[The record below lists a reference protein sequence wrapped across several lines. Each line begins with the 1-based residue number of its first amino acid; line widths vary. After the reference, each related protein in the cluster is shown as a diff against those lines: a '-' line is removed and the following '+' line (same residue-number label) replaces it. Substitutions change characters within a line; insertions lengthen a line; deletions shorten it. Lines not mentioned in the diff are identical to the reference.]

1 MVKTKIEFVCRECG
15 ASHHQWAGQC
25 LECKAWNTLE
35 EIVISKATSS
45 KPESLKDLP
54 ASKVQN
60 LSQISTENK
69 TRLTTGLSEL
79 DRTLGGGLVD
89 GSVVLIGGDPGIGKS
104 TLILQALAAINQ
116 SDTTLYVSGEES
128 AEQVSERAIRLGI
141 KEDILF
147 IGETHLEK
155 ILKLSKEIQPKV
167 IVIDSIQ
174 TMVTDLSNSAPGS
187 VSQVRDCAA
196 QLTQYT
202 KQTQTILIM
211 IGHVTKGGALAGPR
225 ILEHMVDTV
234 LYFEGDAG
242 GRYRVIRAVKNR
254 YGSVN
259 EISVF
264 AMSEKGLQQ
273 VSNPSSIFL
282 SNQKKPSPG
291 SMVMVVREA
300 TRPLLIEIQ
309 ALVDQAN
316 GPAKR
321 VSVGLDQNRLSL
333 QLAIL
338 HKHGGIATF
347 DQDVF
352 VNVVGGIKVSETA
365 SDLVVMMAIASSL
378 RNKVIPK
385 DWIAFGEVGLSG
397 EVRPVFNASERLSEA
412 QKQGFKVAIIPKANA
427 PKKANKAI
435 KIVPIEFLNQ
445 AIRYLVESAS
455 DL

>member
-1 MVKTKIEFVCRECG
+1 
-15 ASHHQWAGQC
+15 
-25 LECKAWNTLE
+25 
-35 EIVISKATSS
+35 
-45 KPESLKDLP
+45 
-54 ASKVQN
+54 
-60 LSQISTENK
+60 
-69 TRLTTGLSEL
+69 LTTGLSEL

-116 SDTTLYVSGEES
+116 SNTTLYVSGEES

-147 IGETHLEK
+147 ISETHLEK
-155 ILKLSKEIQPKV
+155 ILKISKEVQPKV

-174 TMVTDLSNSAPGS
+174 TMVTDLSSSAPGS

-202 KQTQTILIM
+202 KQTHTILIM

-225 ILEHMVDTV
+225 ILEHMVDAV

-242 GRYRVIRAVKNR
+242 GRYRIIRAVKNR

-264 AMSEKGLQQ
+264 AMSGKGLQQ
-273 VSNPSSIFL
+273 ISNPSSILL
-282 SNQKKPSPG
+282 SNQKTPSPG

-300 TRPLLIEIQ
+300 TSPLLIEIQ

-385 DWIAFGEVGLSG
+385 NWIAFGEVGLSG

-412 QKQGFKVAIIPKANA
+412 QKQGFKVAIIPKANT
-427 PKKANKAI
+427 PKKADKGI

-445 AIRYLVESAS
+445 AIRYLVEST
-455 DL
+455 

>member
-1 MVKTKIEFVCRECG
+1 MAKTKVEFVCRECG

-25 LECKAWNTLE
+25 LDCKEWNTLE
-35 EIVISKATSS
+35 EIVISQATSS

-60 LSQISTENK
+60 LTEIKAQNK
-69 TRLTTGLSEL
+69 DRLSTGLSEL

-104 TLILQALAAINQ
+104 TLILQALAKLN
-116 SDTTLYVSGEES
+116 SDNTTLYVSGEES

-155 ILKLSKEIQPKV
+155 IIKLSKDVKPKV

-174 TMVTDLSNSAPGS
+174 TMVTDLSASAPGS
-187 VSQVRDCAA
+187 VTQVRDCAA
-196 QLTQYT
+196 QLTQFA
-202 KQTQTILIM
+202 KQTNTILLM

-225 ILEHMVDTV
+225 ILEHMVDAV

-242 GRYRVIRAVKNR
+242 GRYRIIRAVKNR
-254 YGSVN
+254 FGAVN

-264 AMSEKGLQQ
+264 AMGEKGLQQ

-282 SNQKKPSPG
+282 SNQENPSSG
-291 SMVMVVREA
+291 SMVMVTREA
-300 TRPLLIEIQ
+300 TRPLLVEIQ
-309 ALVDQAN
+309 ALVDQSN
-316 GPAKR
+316 GTPKR
-321 VSVGLDQNRLSL
+321 VSVGLDQNRLAL

-338 HKHGGIATF
+338 HKHSGIATF

-352 VNVVGGIKVSETA
+352 INVVGGIRVSETA
-365 SDLVVMMAIASSL
+365 SDLVVMLSIVSSL
-378 RNKVIPK
+378 RDKVIPSK
-385 DWIAFGEVGLSG
+385 WIAFGEVGLTG
-397 EVRPVFNASERLSEA
+397 EVRPVYNAQERLSEA
-412 QKQGFKVAIIPKANA
+412 QKQGFELAIIPKGNE
-427 PKKANKAI
+427 PKKPI
-435 KIVPIEFLNQ
+435 KGIQVIPVG
-445 AIRYLVESAS
+445 YLYQSIQYLLENS
-455 DL
+455 

>member
-1 MVKTKIEFVCRECG
+1 MPKTKIEFVCRECG
-15 ASHHQWAGQC
+15 ASHYQWAGQC

-35 EIVISKATSS
+35 EIVVSQVTSS
-45 KPESLKDLP
+45 RPESLKDLP

-60 LSQISTENK
+60 LSEITTENN

-116 SDTTLYVSGEES
+116 SNTTLYVSGEES

-147 IGETHLEK
+147 ISETHLEK
-155 ILKLSKEIQPKV
+155 ILKISKEVQPKV

-174 TMVTDLSNSAPGS
+174 TMVTDLTSSAPGS

-202 KQTQTILIM
+202 KQTHTILIM

-225 ILEHMVDTV
+225 ILEHMVDAV

-264 AMSEKGLQQ
+264 AMSGKGLQQ
-273 VSNPSSIFL
+273 ISNPSSIFL

-378 RNKVIPK
+378 RDKVIPK

-412 QKQGFKVAIIPKANA
+412 QKQGFKVAIIPKANT
-427 PKKANKAI
+427 PKKTDKGI

-445 AIRYLVESAS
+445 AIRYLVEST
-455 DL
+455 

>member
-1 MVKTKIEFVCRECG
+1 MAKTKVEFVCRECG

-25 LECKAWNTLE
+25 LDCKEWNTLE
-35 EIVISKATSS
+35 EIVISQATSS

-60 LSQISTENK
+60 LTEIKAQNK
-69 TRLTTGLSEL
+69 DRLSTGLSEL

-104 TLILQALAAINQ
+104 TLILQALAKLN
-116 SDTTLYVSGEES
+116 SDNTTLYVSGEES

-155 ILKLSKEIQPKV
+155 IIKLSKDVKPKV

-174 TMVTDLSNSAPGS
+174 TMVTDLSASAPGS
-187 VSQVRDCAA
+187 VTQVRDCAA
-196 QLTQYT
+196 QLTQYA
-202 KQTQTILIM
+202 KQTNTILLM

-225 ILEHMVDTV
+225 ILEHMVDAV

-242 GRYRVIRAVKNR
+242 GRYRIIRAVKNR
-254 YGSVN
+254 FGAVN

-264 AMSEKGLQQ
+264 AMGEKGLQQ

-282 SNQKKPSPG
+282 SNQENPSSG
-291 SMVMVVREA
+291 SMVMVTREA
-300 TRPLLIEIQ
+300 TRPLLVEIQ
-309 ALVDQAN
+309 ALVDQSN
-316 GPAKR
+316 GTPKR
-321 VSVGLDQNRLSL
+321 VSVGLDQNRLAL

-338 HKHGGIATF
+338 HKHSGIATF

-352 VNVVGGIKVSETA
+352 INVVGGIRVSETA
-365 SDLVVMMAIASSL
+365 SDLVVMLSIVSSL
-378 RNKVIPK
+378 RDKVIPSK
-385 DWIAFGEVGLSG
+385 WIAFGEVGLTG
-397 EVRPVFNASERLSEA
+397 EVRPVYNAQERLSEA
-412 QKQGFKVAIIPKANA
+412 QKQGFELAIIPKGNQ
-427 PKKANKAI
+427 PKKPI
-435 KIVPIEFLNQ
+435 KGIQVIPVGYLYQ
-445 AIRYLVESAS
+445 AIQYLLENS
-455 DL
+455 

>member
-1 MVKTKIEFVCRECG
+1 MSTPVVFG
-15 ASHHQWAGQC
+15 
-25 LECKAWNTLE
+25 LKANKSPTPHPTL
-35 EIVISKATSS
+35 SPDWRHA
-45 KPESLKDLP
+45 
-54 ASKVQN
+54 
-60 LSQISTENK
+60 
-69 TRLTTGLSEL
+69 
-79 DRTLGGGLVD
+79 
-89 GSVVLIGGDPGIGKS
+89 
-104 TLILQALAAINQ
+104 
-116 SDTTLYVSGEES
+116 
-128 AEQVSERAIRLGI
+128 
-141 KEDILF
+141 
-147 IGETHLEK
+147 
-155 ILKLSKEIQPKV
+155 
-167 IVIDSIQ
+167 
-174 TMVTDLSNSAPGS
+174 
-187 VSQVRDCAA
+187 
-196 QLTQYT
+196 
-202 KQTQTILIM
+202 
-211 IGHVTKGGALAGPR
+211 
-225 ILEHMVDTV
+225 
-234 LYFEGDAG
+234 
-242 GRYRVIRAVKNR
+242 RAVHAHHR
-254 YGSVN
+254 RQ
-259 EISVF
+259 EH
-264 AMSEKGLQQ
+264 
-273 VSNPSSIFL
+273 IFL

-412 QKQGFKVAIIPKANA
+412 QKQGFKVAIIPKANT
-427 PKKANKAI
+427 PKKADKGI

-445 AIRYLVESAS
+445 AIRFLVENAL

>member
-1 MVKTKIEFVCRECG
+1 MAKTKIEFVCRECG
-15 ASHHQWAGQC
+15 ASHYQWAGQC

-35 EIVISKATSS
+35 EIVVSQVTSS
-45 KPESLKDLP
+45 RPESLKDLP

-60 LSQISTENK
+60 LSEITTENN

-104 TLILQALAAINQ
+104 TLILQALAAINR
-116 SDTTLYVSGEES
+116 SNATLYVSGEES
-128 AEQVSERAIRLGI
+128 AEQVSERAFRLGI

-147 IGETHLEK
+147 ISETHLEK
-155 ILKLSKEIQPKV
+155 ILKISKEVQPKV

-174 TMVTDLSNSAPGS
+174 TMVTDLSASAPGS

-202 KQTQTILIM
+202 KQTHTILIM

-242 GRYRVIRAVKNR
+242 GRYRIIRAVKNR

-264 AMSEKGLQQ
+264 GMSGKGLQQ

-282 SNQKKPSPG
+282 SNQKTPSPG

-378 RNKVIPK
+378 RDKVIPK

-427 PKKANKAI
+427 PKKSDKGI

-445 AIRYLVESAS
+445 AIRYLIEST
-455 DL
+455 

>member
-1 MVKTKIEFVCRECG
+1 MAKTKIEFVCRECG
-15 ASHHQWAGQC
+15 ASHYQWAGQC

-35 EIVISKATSS
+35 EVVISQVTSS
-45 KPESLKDLP
+45 RPESLKDLP

-60 LSQISTENK
+60 LSEITSENK
-69 TRLTTGLSEL
+69 KRLTTGLSEL

-116 SDTTLYVSGEES
+116 SNTTLYVSGEES
-128 AEQVSERAIRLGI
+128 AEQVSDRAIRLGI

-147 IGETHLEK
+147 ISETHLEK
-155 ILKLSKEIQPKV
+155 ILKISKEVQPKV

-174 TMVTDLSNSAPGS
+174 TMVTDLSTSAPGS

-202 KQTQTILIM
+202 KQTHTILIM

-225 ILEHMVDTV
+225 ILEHMVDAV

-264 AMSEKGLQQ
+264 AMSGKGLQQ
-273 VSNPSSIFL
+273 ISNPSSIFL
-282 SNQKKPSPG
+282 SNQKTPSPG

-378 RNKVIPK
+378 KDKVIPK

-412 QKQGFKVAIIPKANA
+412 QKQGFKVAIIPKANT
-427 PKKANKAI
+427 PKKADKGI

-445 AIRYLVESAS
+445 AIRYLVEST
-455 DL
+455 

>member
-1 MVKTKIEFVCRECG
+1 MAKTKIEFVCRECG
-15 ASHHQWAGQC
+15 SSHHQWAGQC
-25 LECKAWNTLE
+25 LDCKEWNTLE
-35 EIVISKATSS
+35 EVIISQATSS

-54 ASKVQN
+54 SSKVQN
-60 LSQISTENK
+60 LSEIKSQNNH
-69 TRLTTGLSEL
+69 RLSTGLSEL

-104 TLILQALAAINQ
+104 TLILQAIAAINTT
-116 SDTTLYVSGEES
+116 STTLYVSGEES
-128 AEQVSERAIRLGI
+128 AEQVSDRAIRLGI

-155 ILKLSKEIQPKV
+155 IIKISKDTRPKV

-187 VSQVRDCAA
+187 VTQVRDCAA
-196 QLTQYT
+196 QLTQYA
-202 KQTQTILIM
+202 KQTNTILLM

-225 ILEHMVDTV
+225 ILEHMVDAV

-242 GRYRVIRAVKNR
+242 GRYRIIRAVKNR
-254 YGSVN
+254 FGAVN

-264 AMSEKGLQQ
+264 AMGEKGLQQ

-282 SNQKKPSPG
+282 SNQENPSSG
-291 SMVMVVREA
+291 SMVMVTREA
-300 TRPLLIEIQ
+300 TRPLLVEIQ

-316 GPAKR
+316 GAPKR

-338 HKHGGIATF
+338 HKHSGIATF

-352 VNVVGGIKVSETA
+352 INVVGGIKVSETA
-365 SDLVVMMAIASSL
+365 SDLVVMLAIVSSL
-378 RNKVIPK
+378 RDKVIPSK
-385 DWIAFGEVGLSG
+385 WIAFGEVGLTG
-397 EVRPVFNASERLSEA
+397 EVRPVYNSMERLSEA
-412 QKQGFKVAIIPKANA
+412 QKQGFEVAIIPKGNA
-427 PKKANKAI
+427 PKKTMKGM
-435 KIVPIEFLNQ
+435 KVVTVGYLYQ
-445 AIRYLVESAS
+445 AIQYLLENS
-455 DL
+455 

>member
-1 MVKTKIEFVCRECG
+1 MAKTKIEFVCRECG
-15 ASHHQWAGQC
+15 ASHYQWAGQC

-35 EIVISKATSS
+35 EVVISQVTSS
-45 KPESLKDLP
+45 RPESLKDLP

-60 LSQISTENK
+60 LSEITTENK

-116 SDTTLYVSGEES
+116 SNVTLYVSGEES
-128 AEQVSERAIRLGI
+128 AEQVSERAFRLGI

-147 IGETHLEK
+147 ISETHLEK
-155 ILKLSKEIQPKV
+155 ILKISKEVQPKV

-174 TMVTDLSNSAPGS
+174 TMVTDLSASAPGS

-202 KQTQTILIM
+202 KQTHTILIM

-242 GRYRVIRAVKNR
+242 GRYRIIRAVKNR

-264 AMSEKGLQQ
+264 GMSGKGLQQ

-282 SNQKKPSPG
+282 SNQKTPSPG

-378 RNKVIPK
+378 RDKVIPK

-412 QKQGFKVAIIPKANA
+412 QKQGFKVAIIPKANT
-427 PKKANKAI
+427 PKKTDKGI

-445 AIRYLVESAS
+445 AIRYLVESS
-455 DL
+455 

>member
-1 MVKTKIEFVCRECG
+1 MAKTKIEFVCRECG
-15 ASHHQWAGQC
+15 ASHYQWAGQC

-35 EIVISKATSS
+35 EVVISQVTSS
-45 KPESLKDLP
+45 RPESLKDLP

-60 LSQISTENK
+60 LSEITTENK

-116 SDTTLYVSGEES
+116 SNTTLYVSGEES

-147 IGETHLEK
+147 ISETHLEK
-155 ILKLSKEIQPKV
+155 ILKISKEVQPKV

-174 TMVTDLSNSAPGS
+174 TMVTDLSASAPGS

-202 KQTQTILIM
+202 KQTHTILIM

-225 ILEHMVDTV
+225 ILEHMVDAV

-264 AMSEKGLQQ
+264 AMSGKGLQQ
-273 VSNPSSIFL
+273 ISNPSSIFL

-412 QKQGFKVAIIPKANA
+412 QKQGFKVAIIPKANT
-427 PKKANKAI
+427 PKKADKGI
-435 KIVPIEFLNQ
+435 KIIPIEFLNQ
-445 AIRYLVESAS
+445 AIRYLVEST
-455 DL
+455 

>member
-1 MVKTKIEFVCRECG
+1 MAKTKVEFVCRECG
-15 ASHHQWAGQC
+15 SSHHQWAGQC
-25 LECKAWNTLE
+25 LDCKEWNTLE
-35 EIVISKATSS
+35 EIVVSQATSS

-60 LSQISTENK
+60 LSEIKSQNNN
-69 TRLTTGLSEL
+69 RLSTGLSEL

-104 TLILQALAAINQ
+104 TLILQAIAAINA
-116 SDTTLYVSGEES
+116 SNTTLYVSGEES
-128 AEQVSERAIRLGI
+128 AEQVSDRAIRLGI

-155 ILKLSKEIQPKV
+155 IIKISKDARPKV

-174 TMVTDLSNSAPGS
+174 TLVTDLSNSAPGS
-187 VSQVRDCAA
+187 VTQVRDCAS
-196 QLTQYT
+196 QLTQYA
-202 KQTQTILIM
+202 KQTNTILLI

-225 ILEHMVDTV
+225 ILEHMVDAV

-242 GRYRVIRAVKNR
+242 GRYRIIRAVKNR
-254 YGSVN
+254 FGAVN

-264 AMSEKGLQQ
+264 AMGEKGLQQ

-282 SNQKKPSPG
+282 SNQENPSSG
-291 SMVMVVREA
+291 SMVMVTREA
-300 TRPLLIEIQ
+300 TRPLLVEIQ

-316 GPAKR
+316 GPPKR

-338 HKHGGIATF
+338 HKHSGIATF

-352 VNVVGGIKVSETA
+352 INVVGGIKVSETA
-365 SDLVVMMAIASSL
+365 SDLVVMLAIVSSL
-378 RNKVIPK
+378 RDKVIPSK
-385 DWIAFGEVGLSG
+385 WIAFGEVGLTG
-397 EVRPVFNASERLSEA
+397 EVRPVYNSMERLSEA
-412 QKQGFKVAIIPKANA
+412 QKQGFEVAIIPKGNA
-427 PKKANKAI
+427 PKKPI
-435 KIVPIEFLNQ
+435 KGIKVVTVGYLYQ
-445 AIRYLVESAS
+445 AIQYLLENS
-455 DL
+455 

>member
-1 MVKTKIEFVCRECG
+1 MAKTKIEFVCRECG
-15 ASHHQWAGQC
+15 SSHHQWAGQC
-25 LECKAWNTLE
+25 LDCKEWNTLE
-35 EIVISKATSS
+35 EIVITQATSS

-60 LSQISTENK
+60 LSEIKSLNK
-69 TRLTTGLSEL
+69 NRLSTGLTEL

-104 TLILQALAAINQ
+104 TLILQVIAAINA
-116 SDTTLYVSGEES
+116 STTTLYVSGEES
-128 AEQVSERAIRLGI
+128 AEQVSDRAIRLGI

-155 ILKLSKEIQPKV
+155 IIKISKDTRPKV

-187 VSQVRDCAA
+187 VTQVRDCAA
-196 QLTQYT
+196 QLTQYA
-202 KQTQTILIM
+202 KQTNTILFM

-225 ILEHMVDTV
+225 ILEHMVDAV

-242 GRYRVIRAVKNR
+242 GRYRIIRAVKNR
-254 YGSVN
+254 FGAVN

-264 AMSEKGLQQ
+264 AMGEKGLQQ
-273 VSNPSSIFL
+273 VINPSSIFL
-282 SNQKKPSPG
+282 SNQDNPSSG
-291 SMVMVVREA
+291 SMVMVSREA
-300 TRPLLIEIQ
+300 TRPLLVEIQ

-316 GPAKR
+316 GTPKR

-338 HKHGGIATF
+338 HKHSGVATF

-352 VNVVGGIKVSETA
+352 INVVGGIKVSETA
-365 SDLVVMMAIASSL
+365 SDLVVMLAIVSSL
-378 RNKVIPK
+378 RDKIIPSK
-385 DWIAFGEVGLSG
+385 WIAFGEVGLTG
-397 EVRPVFNASERLSEA
+397 EVRPVYNSMERLSEA
-412 QKQGFKVAIIPKANA
+412 QKQGFEVAIIPKGNA
-427 PKKANKAI
+427 PKKPI
-435 KIVPIEFLNQ
+435 KGMKVVTIGYLYQ
-445 AIRYLVESAS
+445 AIQYLLENS
-455 DL
+455 

>member
-1 MVKTKIEFVCRECG
+1 MAKTKIEFVCRECG
-15 ASHHQWAGQC
+15 SSHHQWAGQC
-25 LECKAWNTLE
+25 LDCKAWNTLE
-35 EIVISKATSS
+35 EVVISQATSS

-60 LSQISTENK
+60 LSEVKSQNK
-69 TRLTTGLSEL
+69 NRLSTGLTEL

-104 TLILQALAAINQ
+104 TLILQALAAVNATN
-116 SDTTLYVSGEES
+116 TTLYVSGEES
-128 AEQVSERAIRLGI
+128 AEQVSERALRLDI

-155 ILKLSKEIQPKV
+155 IIKLSKDVQPKV

-174 TMVTDLSNSAPGS
+174 TMVTDVSTSAPGS
-187 VSQVRDCAA
+187 VTQVRDCAA
-196 QLTQYT
+196 QLTQYA
-202 KQTQTILIM
+202 KQTNTILLM

-225 ILEHMVDTV
+225 ILEHMVDAV
-234 LYFEGDAG
+234 LYFEGDPG
-242 GRYRVIRAVKNR
+242 GRYRIIRAVKNR
-254 YGSVN
+254 FGAVN

-264 AMSEKGLQQ
+264 AMGEKGLQQ

-282 SNQKKPSPG
+282 SNQENPPSG
-291 SMVMVVREA
+291 SMVMVTREA
-300 TRPLLIEIQ
+300 TRPLLVEIQ

-316 GPAKR
+316 GTPKR

-338 HKHGGIATF
+338 HKHSGIATF

-365 SDLVVMMAIASSL
+365 SDLVVMLAIVSSL
-378 RNKVIPK
+378 RDKVIPSK
-385 DWIAFGEVGLSG
+385 WIAFGEVGLTG
-397 EVRPVFNASERLSEA
+397 EVRPVYNSMERLSEA
-412 QKQGFKVAIIPKANA
+412 QKQGFEVAIIPKANA
-427 PKKANKAI
+427 PKKPI
-435 KIVPIEFLNQ
+435 KGIKVVTVGYLYQ
-445 AIRYLVESAS
+445 AIQYLLENS
-455 DL
+455 

>member
-1 MVKTKIEFVCRECG
+1 MAKTKIEFVCRECG
-15 ASHHQWAGQC
+15 ASHYQWAGQC

-35 EIVISKATSS
+35 EVVISQVTSS
-45 KPESLKDLP
+45 RPESLKDLP

-60 LSQISTENK
+60 LSEISTENK

-116 SDTTLYVSGEES
+116 SNTTLYVSGEES

-147 IGETHLEK
+147 ISETHLEK
-155 ILKLSKEIQPKV
+155 ILKISKEVQPKV

-174 TMVTDLSNSAPGS
+174 TMVTDLSASAPGS

-202 KQTQTILIM
+202 KQTHTILIM

-225 ILEHMVDTV
+225 ILEHMVDAV

-264 AMSEKGLQQ
+264 AMSGKGLQQ
-273 VSNPSSIFL
+273 ISNPSSIFL
-282 SNQKKPSPG
+282 SNQKTPSPG

-378 RNKVIPK
+378 RDKVIPK

-412 QKQGFKVAIIPKANA
+412 QKQGFKVAIIPKLNA
-427 PKKANKAI
+427 PKKTDKGI

-445 AIRYLVESAS
+445 AIRYLVEST
-455 DL
+455 

>member
-1 MVKTKIEFVCRECG
+1 MAKTKIEFVCRDCG
-15 ASHHQWAGQC
+15 SSHHQWAGQC
-25 LECKAWNTLE
+25 LDCKEWNTLE
-35 EIVISKATSS
+35 EVVISQATSS

-60 LSQISTENK
+60 LSEIKSQNNN
-69 TRLTTGLSEL
+69 RLSTGLSEL

-104 TLILQALAAINQ
+104 TLILQAIAAINA
-116 SDTTLYVSGEES
+116 SNTTLYVSGEES
-128 AEQVSERAIRLGI
+128 AEQVSDRAIRLGI

-155 ILKLSKEIQPKV
+155 IIKISKDTRPKV

-187 VSQVRDCAA
+187 VTQVRDCAA
-196 QLTQYT
+196 QLTQYA
-202 KQTQTILIM
+202 KQTNTILLM

-225 ILEHMVDTV
+225 ILEHMVDAV

-242 GRYRVIRAVKNR
+242 GRYRIIRAVKNR
-254 YGSVN
+254 FGAVN

-264 AMSEKGLQQ
+264 AMGEKGLQQ

-282 SNQKKPSPG
+282 SNQENPSSG
-291 SMVMVVREA
+291 SMVMVTREA
-300 TRPLLIEIQ
+300 TRPLLVEIQ

-316 GPAKR
+316 GTPKR

-338 HKHGGIATF
+338 HKHSGIATF

-352 VNVVGGIKVSETA
+352 INVVGGIKVSETA
-365 SDLVVMMAIASSL
+365 SDLVVMLAIVSSL
-378 RNKVIPK
+378 RDKVIPSK
-385 DWIAFGEVGLSG
+385 WIAFGEVGLTG
-397 EVRPVFNASERLSEA
+397 EVRPVYNSMERLSEA
-412 QKQGFKVAIIPKANA
+412 QKQGFEVAIIPKGNA
-427 PKKANKAI
+427 PKKPIKGM
-435 KIVPIEFLNQ
+435 KIVTVGYLYQ
-445 AIRYLVESAS
+445 AIQYLLENS
-455 DL
+455 

>member
-1 MVKTKIEFVCRECG
+1 MAKTKVEFVCRECG

-25 LECKAWNTLE
+25 LDCKEWNTLE
-35 EIVISKATSS
+35 EIVISQATSS

-60 LSQISTENK
+60 LTEIKAQNK
-69 TRLTTGLSEL
+69 DRLSTGLSEL

-104 TLILQALAAINQ
+104 TLILQALAKLN
-116 SDTTLYVSGEES
+116 SDNTTLYVSGEES

-155 ILKLSKEIQPKV
+155 IIKLSKDIKPKV

-174 TMVTDLSNSAPGS
+174 TMVTDLSASAPGS
-187 VSQVRDCAA
+187 VTQVRDCAA
-196 QLTQYT
+196 QLTQFA
-202 KQTQTILIM
+202 KQTNTILLM

-225 ILEHMVDTV
+225 ILEHMVDAV

-242 GRYRVIRAVKNR
+242 GRYRIIRAVKNR
-254 YGSVN
+254 FGAVN

-264 AMSEKGLQQ
+264 AMGEKGLQQ

-282 SNQKKPSPG
+282 SNQENPSSG
-291 SMVMVVREA
+291 SMVMVTREA
-300 TRPLLIEIQ
+300 TRPLLVEIQ
-309 ALVDQAN
+309 ALVDQSN
-316 GPAKR
+316 GTPKR
-321 VSVGLDQNRLSL
+321 VSVGLDQNRLAL

-338 HKHGGIATF
+338 HKHSGIATF

-352 VNVVGGIKVSETA
+352 INVVGGIKVSETA
-365 SDLVVMMAIASSL
+365 SDLVVMLSIVSSL
-378 RNKVIPK
+378 RDKVIPSK
-385 DWIAFGEVGLSG
+385 WIAFGEVGLTG
-397 EVRPVFNASERLSEA
+397 EVRPVYNAQERLSEA
-412 QKQGFKVAIIPKANA
+412 QKQGFELAIIPKGNQ
-427 PKKANKAI
+427 PKKPI
-435 KIVPIEFLNQ
+435 KGIQVIPVGYLYQ
-445 AIRYLVESAS
+445 AIQYLLENS
-455 DL
+455 

>member
-1 MVKTKIEFVCRECG
+1 MAKTKIEFVCRECG
-15 ASHHQWAGQC
+15 SSHHQWAGQC
-25 LECKAWNTLE
+25 LDCKAWNTLE
-35 EIVISKATSS
+35 EVVISQATSS

-60 LSQISTENK
+60 LSEVKSQNK
-69 TRLTTGLSEL
+69 DRLSTGLTEL

-104 TLILQALAAINQ
+104 TLILQALAAVNATN
-116 SDTTLYVSGEES
+116 TTLYVSGEES
-128 AEQVSERAIRLGI
+128 AEQVSERALRLDI

-155 ILKLSKEIQPKV
+155 IIKLSKDVQPKV

-174 TMVTDLSNSAPGS
+174 TMVTDVSTSAPGS
-187 VSQVRDCAA
+187 VTQVRDCAA
-196 QLTQYT
+196 QLTQYA
-202 KQTQTILIM
+202 KQTNTILLM

-225 ILEHMVDTV
+225 ILEHMVDAV
-234 LYFEGDAG
+234 LYFEGDPG
-242 GRYRVIRAVKNR
+242 GRYRIIRAVKNR
-254 YGSVN
+254 FGAVN

-264 AMSEKGLQQ
+264 AMGEKGLQQ

-282 SNQKKPSPG
+282 SNQENPSSG
-291 SMVMVVREA
+291 SMVMVTREA
-300 TRPLLIEIQ
+300 TRPLLVEIQ

-316 GPAKR
+316 GTPKR

-338 HKHGGIATF
+338 HKHSGIATF

-365 SDLVVMMAIASSL
+365 SDLVVMLAIVSSL
-378 RNKVIPK
+378 RDKVIPSK
-385 DWIAFGEVGLSG
+385 WIAFGEVGLTG
-397 EVRPVFNASERLSEA
+397 EVRPVYNSMERLSEA
-412 QKQGFKVAIIPKANA
+412 QKQGFEVAIIPKANA
-427 PKKANKAI
+427 PKKPIKGM
-435 KIVPIEFLNQ
+435 KIVTVGYLYQ
-445 AIRYLVESAS
+445 AIQYLLENS
-455 DL
+455 

>member
-1 MVKTKIEFVCRECG
+1 MAKTKIEFVCRECG
-15 ASHHQWAGQC
+15 ASHYQWAGQC

-35 EIVISKATSS
+35 EVVISQVTSS
-45 KPESLKDLP
+45 RPESLKDLP

-60 LSQISTENK
+60 LSEITSENK
-69 TRLTTGLSEL
+69 KRLTTGLSEL

-104 TLILQALAAINQ
+104 TLILQALAAINR
-116 SDTTLYVSGEES
+116 SNTTLYVSGEES
-128 AEQVSERAIRLGI
+128 AEQVSERAVRLGI

-147 IGETHLEK
+147 ISETHLEK
-155 ILKLSKEIQPKV
+155 ILKISKEVQPKV

-174 TMVTDLSNSAPGS
+174 TMVTDLSTSAPGS
-187 VSQVRDCAA
+187 VSQVRDCAS

-202 KQTQTILIM
+202 KQTHTILIL

-242 GRYRVIRAVKNR
+242 GRYRIIRAVKNR

-264 AMSEKGLQQ
+264 GMSGKGLQQ

-282 SNQKKPSPG
+282 SNQKTPSPG

-378 RNKVIPK
+378 RDKVIPK

-412 QKQGFKVAIIPKANA
+412 QKQGFKVAIIPKANT
-427 PKKANKAI
+427 PKKADKGI

-445 AIRYLVESAS
+445 AIRYLVEST
-455 DL
+455 

>member
-1 MVKTKIEFVCRECG
+1 MAKTKIEFVCRECG
-15 ASHHQWAGQC
+15 ASHYQWAGQC

-35 EIVISKATSS
+35 EVVISQVTSS
-45 KPESLKDLP
+45 RPESLKDLP

-60 LSQISTENK
+60 LSEITSENK

-116 SDTTLYVSGEES
+116 SNTTLYVSGEES
-128 AEQVSERAIRLGI
+128 AEQVSERAFRLGI

-147 IGETHLEK
+147 ISETHLEK
-155 ILKLSKEIQPKV
+155 ILKISKEVQPKV

-174 TMVTDLSNSAPGS
+174 TMVTDLSASAPGS

-202 KQTQTILIM
+202 KQTHTILIM

-264 AMSEKGLQQ
+264 AMSGNGLQQ

-282 SNQKKPSPG
+282 SNQKTPSPG

-365 SDLVVMMAIASSL
+365 SDLVVMMAITSSL
-378 RNKVIPK
+378 RDKVIPK

-412 QKQGFKVAIIPKANA
+412 QKQGFKVAIIPKANT
-427 PKKANKAI
+427 PKKADKGI
-435 KIVPIEFLNQ
+435 KIIPIEFLNQ
-445 AIRYLVESAS
+445 AIRYLVEST
-455 DL
+455 